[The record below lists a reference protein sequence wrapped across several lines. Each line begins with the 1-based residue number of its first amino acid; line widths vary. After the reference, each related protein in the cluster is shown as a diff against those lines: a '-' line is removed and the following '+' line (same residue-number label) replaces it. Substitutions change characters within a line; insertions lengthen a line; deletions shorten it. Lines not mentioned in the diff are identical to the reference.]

1 MASATETFQGC
12 WGKKALNILWKIW
25 VLLLLGL
32 IVAVI
37 WSEPEAVICPT
48 CMGFVLTQKD
58 KVSSMDKS
66 ICQGVTGRIRSVKL
80 AWNSVKLAWT
90 TVFKREPPFFSVN
103 HGFPKTCIFCVL
115 FAIYLPNVLHRELSW
130 TWHMLR
136 QHNRSGSKMGWPRA
150 NIGDESSSVQFGF
163 TKSL

>member
-12 WGKKALNILWKIW
+12 WGKKALNILRKIW

-48 CMGFVLTQKD
+48 CMGFVPTQTD

-66 ICQGVTGRIRSVKL
+66 ICQGVSGRIRSVKL

-103 HGFPKTCIFCVL
+103 HGFPKTRIFCVL
-115 FAIYLPNVLHRELSW
+115 FAIYSFQTFFIVNFHERDICCV
-130 TWHMLR
+130 
-136 QHNRSGSKMGWPRA
+136 
-150 NIGDESSSVQFGF
+150 NITGLDRRWVDQEQI
-163 TKSL
+163 